1 MLTVMTST
9 HGKWEPDP
17 VFVLPWH
24 IFDDLQDGLNVTL
37 GGDVVTV
44 RAQPAAAGADWA
56 RLVPLYEPVAAAVAA
71 SPGTPLVLCG
81 DCITPLAV
89 LAGLQRSGVDAAL
102 VWFDAHGDFHTEATT
117 QSGYLGGLPLAKA
130 VGRGDMTLP
139 SGLGLEP
146 IAETRA
152 VLVDGRDLDP
162 PEVEALASSAVRRVS
177 LGDIVAAV
185 PDGPIHLHVD
195 LDVLDPSILPG
206 LRFPALGGADLT
218 MLARAVGDVSR
229 RRELV
234 AVSIAATWRPEAT
247 ERARNDAAV
256 AAVLDALTQTGL
268 G

>member
-1 MLTVMTST
+1 
-9 HGKWEPDP
+9 

-24 IFDDLQDGLNVTL
+24 MFDDLHDGLNITVSEDVT
-37 GGDVVTV
+37 TV
-44 RAQPAAAGADWA
+44 RAQPAADGGDWA

-71 SPGTPLVLCG
+71 ATSMPVVMSG

-139 SGLGLEP
+139 SALGLVAL
-146 IAETRA
+146 AEERA

-162 PEVEALASSAVRRVS
+162 PEVEALSSSAVRRVS
-177 LGDIVAAV
+177 LDDVADSL
-185 PDGPIHLHVD
+185 PKGPIHLHVD

-206 LRFPALGGADLT
+206 LRFPAHGGAALATLT
-218 MLARAVGDVSR
+218 RACADVSR
-229 RRELV
+229 LRDV
-234 AVSIAATWRPEAT
+234 AAVSIAATWRPEAT
-247 ERARNDAAV
+247 DRARNDAAV
-256 AAVLDALTQTGL
+256 AAVLDALPGVA
-268 G
+268 